1 MSLALAQPGGVMAD
15 YGSPTDTAPLSRA
28 AKILTMTQSVI
39 SLIAIVVV
47 AGTAINILAGGA

>member
-1 MSLALAQPGGVMAD
+1 MSVAF
-15 YGSPTDTAPLSRA
+15 SPTDTAPLSRA
-28 AKILTMTQSVI
+28 AKILAMTQSVI